1 MTITTVPRDR
11 TKDPISAPMVTCYN
25 VKSLIDSPQFCQ
37 RAILPSGRTVSY
49 TTCGS
54 RTGSLVLYFYGLG
67 GSCRQLAIM
76 HAQAVRLDIK
86 LLCIDRPGTG
96 FTESFIP
103 KSKSKL
109 NLFSRSSKAWS
120 KSSSTPST
128 SSSPSSPSS
137 STASSGSFSNGS
149 SPTSSTASEFSTNLR
164 ARSTSSLPITKRR
177 GSGNGGN
184 GLDIFGSGKKKM
196 SCLDL
201 SRPERD
207 AIAEES
213 EPDGDEEEEEEEEE
227 EGDNRK
233 RKGRGVE
240 GVHSSKDSRQ
250 GSVPLN
256 HNVAHGPGAD
266 KRQRKRK
273 QKKPTLA
280 AQRIDYVC
288 QEALEL
294 VDTLFSRDTK
304 FGMIGHSCGIYYIMR
319 MLQQHSDRIL
329 DGPIAL
335 LTPWVPFNECPETTS
350 KSFKFLRHIPRG
362 VVWAVTSSMNH
373 IGSVIL
379 SSSSALSTTFAKQDD
394 IECGKNDREGEKDK
408 PSTDPFV
415 LQFSDAVDKVV
426 LPALVQDMN
435 RQNSSGYNCEI
446 QMCISDIGYDLAA
459 IPIPSRV
466 RVHAYCGYL
475 DDMVPLGAS
484 REMGTMCGWKMHEF
498 KFSGH
503 GGPRIFMTA
512 LEDYAIARAMLKHG
526 LN

>member
-1 MTITTVPRDR
+1 
-11 TKDPISAPMVTCYN
+11 MVTCYN

-37 RAILPSGRTVSY
+37 RAILPSG
-49 TTCGS
+49 
-54 RTGSLVLYFYGLG
+54 TGSLVLYFYGLG

-96 FTESFIP
+96 YTEPFTP

-120 KSSSTPST
+120 KSSSPSSTPS
-128 SSSPSSPSS
+128 SSSPST
-137 STASSGSFSNGS
+137 STASSSASSSNGS
-149 SPTSSTASEFSTNLR
+149 SPTSSSASEFSTNLR

-177 GSGNGGN
+177 SGSGDNAHGV
-184 GLDIFGSGKKKM
+184 FGAGRIKT
-196 SCLDL
+196 SCFDL

-207 AIAEES
+207 IITEES
-213 EPDGDEEEEEEEEE
+213 ELDGDEDEEE
-227 EGDNRK
+227 EGDNAN
-233 RKGRGVE
+233 RKGYGAE
-240 GVHSSKDSRQ
+240 GMHLSMESRQ
-250 GSVPLN
+250 GSVPLD
-256 HNVAHGPGAD
+256 HNVAAHGPGVD
-266 KRQRKRK
+266 KGRSKRK

-294 VDTLFSRDTK
+294 VDTLFSRETK
-304 FGMIGHSCGIYYIMR
+304 FGMMGHSCGIYYIMR
-319 MLQQHSDRIL
+319 MLQRHSDRIL

-335 LTPWVPFNECPETTS
+335 LTPWVPFNECPESTS
-350 KSFKFLRHIPRG
+350 KSFKFLRHVPRG

-394 IECGKNDREGEKDK
+394 TGKKNKESEKDR

-415 LQFSDAVDKVV
+415 LQFSDAVDKIV

-435 RQNSSGYNCEI
+435 RQSSSGYNCEI

-459 IPIPSRV
+459 IPIPNRV

-475 DDMVPLGAS
+475 DDMVPLEAS
-484 REMGTMCGWKMHEF
+484 REMGARCDWKMHEF
-498 KFSGH
+498 QYSGH

>member
-1 MTITTVPRDR
+1 MTIAMVPRDR

-96 FTESFIP
+96 YTEPFTP

-109 NLFSRSSKAWS
+109 NLFSRSSKWS
-120 KSSSTPST
+120 KSSSPSSTPS
-128 SSSPSSPSS
+128 SSSPSS
-137 STASSGSFSNGS
+137 STASSSASSSNES
-149 SPTSSTASEFSTNLR
+149 SPTSSTASDFSTNLR

-177 GSGNGGN
+177 SGSGANAHSILGAGR
-184 GLDIFGSGKKKM
+184 KKT
-196 SCLDL
+196 SCFDL

-207 AIAEES
+207 VIAEES
-213 EPDGDEEEEEEEEE
+213 EPDGDEEEEEEK
-227 EGDNRK
+227 GDNAN
-233 RKGRGVE
+233 RKGYEAE
-240 GVHSSKDSRQ
+240 GMYSPKDSRQ
-250 GSVPLN
+250 GPVLLD
-256 HNVAHGPGAD
+256 HNVVAHGSGAD
-266 KRQRKRK
+266 KGRSKQK

-294 VDTLFSRDTK
+294 VDTLFSKETK
-304 FGMIGHSCGIYYIMR
+304 FGVMGHSCGIYYIMR

-350 KSFKFLRHIPRG
+350 KSFKFLRHVPRG

-394 IECGKNDREGEKDK
+394 TGKNDKDGEKDR

-415 LQFSDAVDKVV
+415 LQFSDAVDKIV

-459 IPIPSRV
+459 IPIPDRV
-466 RVHAYCGYL
+466 LVHAYCGYL
-475 DDMVPLGAS
+475 DDMVPLEAS
-484 REMGTMCGWKMHEF
+484 REMGVRCGWKMHEF
-498 KFSGH
+498 QYSAH

>member
-1 MTITTVPRDR
+1 MTIAMVPRDR

-96 FTESFIP
+96 YTEPFTP

-120 KSSSTPST
+120 KSSSPSSTPS
-128 SSSPSSPSS
+128 SSSPSS
-137 STASSGSFSNGS
+137 STALSSASSSNGS

-177 GSGNGGN
+177 SENGVNAHG
-184 GLDIFGSGKKKM
+184 IFGAGREKM
-196 SCLDL
+196 SCFDL

-207 AIAEES
+207 IIAEES
-213 EPDGDEEEEEEEEE
+213 EPDGDEEEEEE
-227 EGDNRK
+227 GDNAN
-233 RKGRGVE
+233 RKGYWTE
-240 GVHSSKDSRQ
+240 DMYSSKDSHQ
-250 GSVPLN
+250 GTVLLN
-256 HNVAHGPGAD
+256 HNVVAHGPGAD
-266 KRQRKRK
+266 KGQSKQKQK

-294 VDTLFSRDTK
+294 VDTLLSRETK
-304 FGMIGHSCGIYYIMR
+304 FGMMGHSCGIYYIMR
-319 MLQQHSDRIL
+319 MLQKHSDRIL

-350 KSFKFLRHIPRG
+350 KSFKFLRHVPRG

-394 IECGKNDREGEKDK
+394 TGEKDR

-415 LQFSDAVDKVV
+415 LQFSDAVDKIV

-459 IPIPSRV
+459 IPIPTRV

-475 DDMVPLGAS
+475 DDMVPLEAS
-484 REMGTMCGWKMHEF
+484 REMGARCGWKMHEF
-498 KFSGH
+498 QYSSH

-512 LEDYAIARAMLKHG
+512 LEDYAIARTMLKHG